1 MKWNIKGGLFVLWVC
16 WLALAS
22 AAFAASRNYV
32 VQGDIVYT
40 PACGEAKILP
50 QGYLVVKEGKVQ
62 GAYDKLPKDY
72 EGWKKQ
78 DCRGKLILPGFCDL
92 HVHAAQYRQIGL
104 GMDEALLEWLEK
116 YTFPEERKFSDT
128 AYAERVY
135 GDFAAEL
142 AKCGTTRSAVYG
154 TIHRQGAEI
163 LARKLTERGLG
174 AYVGKVN
181 MDRNAPDYLCETSAG
196 SLAETER
203 FVKAPVWTDL
213 VRPILTPR
221 FAPSVT
227 PELLQDLGALAK
239 RENLP
244 VQTHLSENKAEI
256 QWVAELFPKIREY
269 PKVYEHFGL
278 YGDTPTLMAH
288 CIHMSEAQI
297 KEMVSRGVYPV
308 FCPESNLNLTSGI
321 MPVRK
326 FLQAGAKV
334 ALGSD
339 VGAGHDLFMPYVI
352 VRAIQVSKV
361 RAMDYP
367 EEKALTLPEAFYL
380 ATKGGGSFFGKVGS
394 FEPDYDADFL
404 VVKTPKAL
412 AERSV
417 QERWQHFIYHGTPE
431 DITARYVAGKQLRL
445 P

>member
-1 MKWNIKGGLFVLWVC
+1 MKWHWLERAFVFLAC
-16 WLALAS
+16 WLILFSQAD
-22 AAFAASRNYV
+22 AASRNYV

-40 PACGEAKILP
+40 PDCGEVKTMP
-50 QGYLVVKEGKVQ
+50 QGYLVVKEGKVL
-62 GAYDKLPKDY
+62 GAYDELPEAY
-72 EGWKKQ
+72 AGWKKQ
-78 DCRGKLILPGFCDL
+78 DCRGQLVMPGFCDL
-92 HVHAAQYRQIGL
+92 HVHAAQYRQIGF

-116 YTFPEERKFSDT
+116 YTFPEERNFSDP
-128 AYAERVY
+128 AYAEQTY

-142 AKCGTTRSAVYG
+142 AKCGTTRAAVYG
-154 TIHRQGAEI
+154 TIHRQSTEI
-163 LARKLTERGLG
+163 LARKLAERGLG

-181 MDRNAPDYLCETSAG
+181 MDRNAPDYLCEGSAE

-203 FVKAPVWTDL
+203 FVTAPVWTDL

-227 PELLQDLGALAK
+227 PKLLQELGELAK
-239 RENLP
+239 REKIP

-256 QWVAELFPKIREY
+256 QWVAELFPAIRDY
-269 PKVYEHFGL
+269 PKVYDHFGL

-288 CIHMSEAQI
+288 CIHMNEEQI
-297 KEMVSRGVYPV
+297 RDLVSHGVYPV
-308 FCPESNLNLTSGI
+308 FCPDSNLNLTSGI
-321 MPVRK
+321 MPVRR
-326 FLQAGAKV
+326 FLMAGAKV

-339 VGAGHDLFMPYVI
+339 VGAGHDLFMPHVV

-367 EEKALTLPEAFYL
+367 AEKALTLPEAFYL

-394 FEPDYDADFL
+394 FEPDYAADFL
-404 VVKTPKAL
+404 VVKTPAAL
-412 AERSV
+412 AGRTV
-417 QERWQHFIYHGTPE
+417 AERWQYFMYHGSPD
-431 DITARYVAGKQLRL
+431 DITARYVAGKPLRL